1 MNAYGKNL
9 LYILGASFIFLI
21 LSIIKAIESKHSMD
35 FRTIVQIGLML
46 MPAMYAF
53 CFINIFSVKE
63 TINLM
68 KLTLIAVIVIYF
80 CEPNHN
86 LMEFFNI
93 SKWMDIK
100 IFNSSSFT
108 ESSLCAEPFLQ
119 LFLFFY
125 YFSNVKNKDINCK
138 ELKVYKWISFIFTM
152 LAFKRLGMVFAIT
165 VIILE
170 KIIDFRG
177 EISPKFVWVFAIFFT
192 ISTIVYTKFMQG
204 LIFTNIDVYKLTT
217 GRDYILSLWKN
228 KGYLTYGYGTSMLVI
243 GRYLE
248 MDLVQI
254 YLELNVLALFIFTLS
269 FYKIADKK
277 IYSLIIMTY
286 AFANMLTASSL
297 PWSLGWI
304 ISLITIATISSNK
317 CENENMKIGIKEQR
331 FKRLF
336 SLKEETIKEQKS

>member
-1 MNAYGKNL
+1 MNIYGRKL
-9 LYILGASFIFLI
+9 LYILGVSFIFLI

-35 FRTIVQIGLML
+35 FRTVVQIGLML

-53 CFINIFSVKE
+53 CFINIFSIKE
-63 TINLM
+63 IINLM

-100 IFNSSSFT
+100 IFSSSSFT

-125 YFSNVKNKDINCK
+125 YFSNIKNKDIDNK
-138 ELKVYKWISFIFTM
+138 ELKAYKLIAFIFTI
-152 LAFKRLGMVFAIT
+152 LAFKRLGMVFAIAI
-165 VIILE
+165 IILE
-170 KIIDFRG
+170 KIVDYRG
-177 EISPKFVWVFAIFFT
+177 EISAKFVWGFAIFFT
-192 ISTIVYTKFMQG
+192 ISTIIYTKFMQG
-204 LIFTNIDVYKLTT
+204 YIFTNIDVYKLTT
-217 GRDYILSLWKN
+217 GRDYILSLWEH

-254 YLELNVLALFIFTLS
+254 YLELNILALFVFTLS

-277 IYSLIIMTY
+277 IYSILIMTY

-304 ISLITIATISSNK
+304 ISLITISVISSSK
-317 CENENMKIGIKEQR
+317 CNDENIEIGIKKQK

-336 SLKEETIKEQKS
+336 LLKEEK